1 MAEKL
6 GSDKEMIG
14 ERPRRA
20 SEGLAVFCSFAWE
33 VAANTSYIKKVHKN
47 ISHQKGEEK
56 RKKRKMRGN
65 GKRRGRGLRGRREE
79 DREGRKSKEEGGEE
93 RGKRRG

>member
-1 MAEKL
+1 M
-6 GSDKEMIG
+6 
-14 ERPRRA
+14 
-20 SEGLAVFCSFAWE
+20 AVFCSFAWE

-65 GKRRGRGLRGRREE
+65 GKRREREVRGRREE
-79 DREGRKSKEEGGEE
+79 DREGRKRKEEGGEAGGE
-93 RGKRRG
+93 RKGRAGKERREKRRG